1 MPYCTSD
8 CYTGT
13 RNASQE
19 TDGLIFHGKYVVKAV
34 LEDLIQNTWIS
45 EAEEVLQRF
54 YKQLSNRT
62 ETLCARSS

>member
-1 MPYCTSD
+1 MWGARAVIMPSTTAYVPYCTSD

-13 RNASQE
+13 RNASSE

-45 EAEEVLQRF
+45 EAEEVLPEI
-54 YKQLSNRT
+54 L
-62 ETLCARSS
+62 

>member
-13 RNASQE
+13 RNASSE
-19 TDGLIFHGKYVVKAV
+19 TEGLIFHGKYVVKAV

-45 EAEEVLQRF
+45 EAEEVLPKF
-54 YKQLSNRT
+54 
-62 ETLCARSS
+62 